1 MELEEYGVSV
11 SCYSPGHTGTE
22 FWDRAKVSKDH
33 KFWGQKT
40 RVSPKGVAQGA
51 VEKMFKGKLS
61 SIYGFKNNVM
71 AFGSGLSPFRKL
83 NARIAK
89 KLVSK

>member
-1 MELEEYGVSV
+1 
-11 SCYSPGHTGTE
+11 
-22 FWDRAKVSKDH
+22 
-33 KFWGQKT
+33 
-40 RVSPKGVAQGA
+40 
-51 VEKMFKGKLS
+51 MFKGKLS

>member
-1 MELEEYGVSV
+1 MGFQCHVIPLGIQTPNFGIALRLVKTISF
-11 SCYSPGHTGTE
+11 G
-22 FWDRAKVSKDH
+22 DK
-33 KFWGQKT
+33 KT